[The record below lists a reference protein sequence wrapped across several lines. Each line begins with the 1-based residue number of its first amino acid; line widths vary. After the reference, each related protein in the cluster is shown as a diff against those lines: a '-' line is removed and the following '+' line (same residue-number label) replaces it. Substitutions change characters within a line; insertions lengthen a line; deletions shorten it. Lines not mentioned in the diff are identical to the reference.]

1 MDVIFAGSSEFAV
14 PSLAMI
20 RSAGHQ
26 VRAVLTQPDRPAG
39 RKRRLT
45 PTPIKKY
52 ASETGLDLLEPVS
65 LKSAEM
71 EDRLA
76 LLQPDIMIVVDYGLL
91 IPPGV
96 LAIPPRGCIN
106 GHASLLPRWRGA
118 APIERAV
125 LAGDKETGITVMQM
139 DEGLDTGDILLV
151 RRIAID
157 ARESAG
163 DLRERLAQVCAEA
176 LTCALNGLAD
186 GLLQPVHQDD
196 SRACYAPKLSTKEA
210 ELGWHLP
217 AQDLG
222 HRVRAFNPRPGAY
235 TGYRGSRLKVLDAEP
250 IPGHL
255 DVPAGTVVRAG
266 PDGIDVATGDGSL
279 RLLELQLPGGRP
291 MSAAVF
297 LNGHPIL
304 GDRLGTVS
312 T

>member
-14 PSLAMI
+14 PSLASI
-20 RSAGHQ
+20 RSTGHR

-52 ASETGLDLLEPVS
+52 ASETGLDVLEPVS
-65 LKSAEM
+65 LRSAGMAE
-71 EDRLA
+71 RLA
-76 LLQPDIMIVVDYGLL
+76 ALQPEIMIVVDYGLM

-125 LAGDKETGITVMQM
+125 LAGDEETGITVMQM

-157 ARESAG
+157 STETAG
-163 DLRERLAQVCAEA
+163 DLRARLAQVCAEA
-176 LTCALNGLAD
+176 LSCALNGLAD
-186 GLLQPVHQDD
+186 GLLRPVKQDE

-210 ELGWHLP
+210 ELGWDSP

-222 HRVRAFNPRPGAY
+222 RRVRAFNPRPGAY
-235 TGYRGSRLKVLDAEP
+235 TIYRG
-250 IPGHL
+250 
-255 DVPAGTVVRAG
+255 
-266 PDGIDVATGDGSL
+266 
-279 RLLELQLPGGRP
+279 
-291 MSAAVF
+291 
-297 LNGHPIL
+297 
-304 GDRLGTVS
+304 
-312 T
+312 